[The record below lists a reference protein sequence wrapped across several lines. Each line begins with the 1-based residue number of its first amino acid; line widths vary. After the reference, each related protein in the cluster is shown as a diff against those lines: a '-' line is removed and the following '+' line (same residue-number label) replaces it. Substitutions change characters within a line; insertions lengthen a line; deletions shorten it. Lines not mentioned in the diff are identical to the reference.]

1 MTLDPPSGTGTGPGS
16 DTGSASEGGT
26 LVFISDASAEA
37 ERLSAALRARGYALF
52 DVPLGLLVS
61 RVAVQRPALVICD
74 ADAPG
79 AIETVQR
86 VREVGGGQRVD
97 VIFLGEPGRT
107 LEQQRDALEREASGT
122 FARPVDPD
130 VLTRKVEALIG
141 APSHGRA
148 LQGANRSPVLVA
160 ATRRPY
166 RFEGPTSFRPPPTPS
181 GPPTGDSVAPP
192 SSPTTTGAM
201 APSTVPPPSHPGA
214 PAAVITQAR
223 LSPELEMLLGRAE
236 ARVRQGPQSPQLPE
250 RLSPEAELDAILP
263 PDLLAALDEPLEVDD
278 DDDDERSESGA
289 GTAGG
294 SEAGSHRTG
303 HGSVGGTGTG
313 SAQARAETN
322 AGGSRPPLQREAIP
336 EPAASIVP
344 SEPPLEEEAPIT
356 PPALR
361 ARHQPPASLRTAL
374 EPGDAR
380 DNTNAP
386 TAPPPAQPSEPP
398 SFGTG
403 PSLPLSEPPE
413 TVGPQPSTRPP
424 RVDRELEQPAA
435 SLPPAEVKL
444 EVPAV
449 VGVGDSVVAL
459 ARAVRARF
467 SGAIAFEDPSGIRRV
482 VFRDGDFVTAASGAA
497 GESLVEFLAQRGDL
511 SQDTV
516 TKLGRKL
523 PQFGRHAGAALIAQG
538 HLRQDEL
545 WNVLRAHAEWIIAR
559 VAGIDRGGASVEHDL
574 PARLAAEPG
583 VFGGATGAEVLL
595 DVVRRV
601 VTADEALRRLGGPNV
616 RLVPGPSHTLLGE
629 CALSPQENEWVAEA
643 QALSVGE
650 SVQRVGT
657 RDFATVLYVLLQLGV
672 LRSSSAPPRAPA
684 RGTKPEP
691 IVHDALDDAALR
703 ARIAAR
709 RALVDEGDY
718 FALLGVSREATGYDV
733 RRAYSELRREF
744 EPERVLT
751 AATADLRDDVA
762 LINEVLE
769 EAFDILGD
777 DLRRERY
784 RRALDAAPR

>member
-1 MTLDPPSGTGTGPGS
+1 LTLDPPPSGTGTGPGT
-16 DTGSASEGGT
+16 DTGSGSASEGGT

-79 AIETVQR
+79 AIETVHR
-86 VREVGGGQRVD
+86 VREVGGGQRID

-141 APSHGRA
+141 PPSLSRA
-148 LQGANRSPVLVA
+148 LHSNRSPVLVA

-166 RFEGPTSFRPPPTPS
+166 RFEGPTSFRPPPPPLGAT
-181 GPPTGDSVAPP
+181 GPDSPP
-192 SSPTTTGAM
+192 PGSSPTVA
-201 APSTVPPPSHPGA
+201 AHPPSTAPPPSMAA
-214 PAAVITQAR
+214 PPTVTHAR

-236 ARVRQGPQSPQLPE
+236 ARVRQVNPSAPLPD

-278 DDDDERSESGA
+278 DDDEKSESGA

-294 SEAGSHRTG
+294 SEGGSHRTG
-303 HGSVGGTGTG
+303 HGSVGGTGSG
-313 SAQARAETN
+313 GAQARAETN
-322 AGGSRPPLQREAIP
+322 AGGSRPPHAEPSREAAGEERY
-336 EPAASIVP
+336 EPI
-344 SEPPLEEEAPIT
+344 EEAPVT

-361 ARHQPPASLRTAL
+361 ARGAPPVSLRTSL
-374 EPGDAR
+374 EPLDSR

-386 TAPPPAQPSEPP
+386 TAPPPPPAHPSDPP
-398 SFGTG
+398 SLGTG
-403 PSLPLSEPPE
+403 HGMPMSEAPE
-413 TVGPQPSTRPP
+413 TTGPQPSTRPP
-424 RVDRELEQPAA
+424 RFDREFEP
-435 SLPPAEVKL
+435 PPASMPALDVKL

-449 VGVGDSVVAL
+449 LGSGDAVVAL

-467 SGAIAFEDPSGIRRV
+467 SGAIAFEDAGGIRRV
-482 VFRDGDFVTAASGAA
+482 VFRDGDFVTAASGAP
-497 GESLVEFLAQRGDL
+497 GEALIEFLAQRGDL
-511 SQDTV
+511 SQEAV
-516 TKLGRKL
+516 AKLGRKL

-559 VAGIDRGGASVEHDL
+559 VAVVERGGASAEHDI

-601 VTADEALRRLGGPNV
+601 VGADEALRRLGGANL
-616 RLVPGPSHTLLGE
+616 RLVAGPSHSLLGE
-629 CALSPQENEWVAEA
+629 CALSPQELEWVNEA
-643 QALSVGE
+643 QTSSVGE
-650 SVQRVGT
+650 SVKRVGT
-657 RDFATVLYVLLQLGV
+657 RDFATVLYVLCELGI
-672 LRSSSAPPRAPA
+672 LRGSSTPPRAAA
-684 RGTKPEP
+684 RGGKPEP
-691 IVHDALDDAALR
+691 IVHDVLDDAALR
-703 ARIAAR
+703 SRIALR

-718 FALLGVSREATGYDV
+718 FSLLGVSREATGYDV
-733 RRAYSELRREF
+733 KRAYTELRREF
-744 EPERVLT
+744 EPGRVLT
-751 AATADLRDDVA
+751 AGTADLRDDVE
-762 LINEVLE
+762 LIVEVLD
-769 EAFDILGD
+769 EAFDVLGD

>member
-1 MTLDPPSGTGTGPGS
+1 MTLDPPSGPGTGPGA
-16 DTGSASEGGT
+16 DTGGGSASEGGT

-37 ERLSAALRARGYALF
+37 ERLSAALRARGYALY

-86 VREVGGGQRVD
+86 VREVGGGQRID

-107 LEQQRDALEREASGT
+107 LEQQSEALEREASGT

-130 VLTRKVEALIG
+130 ILTRKVEMLIG
-141 APSHGRA
+141 APSMARTPS
-148 LQGANRSPVLVA
+148 ANRSPVLVA

-166 RFEGPTSFRPPPTPS
+166 RFEAPASFRPPVPASPLPPDS
-181 GPPTGDSVAPP
+181 LGPA
-192 SSPTTTGAM
+192 SSPTTTGHP
-201 APSTVPPPSHPGA
+201 PSSVPPPSIGTA
-214 PAAVITQAR
+214 PVAASIAQAR

-236 ARVRQGPQSPQLPE
+236 ARVRQVNQTAHPLD

-278 DDDDERSESGA
+278 DDDDKEESGS

-303 HGSVGGTGTG
+303 HGSAGAGTGTG
-313 SAQARAETN
+313 GANARAETN
-322 AGGSRPPLQREAIP
+322 AGGSRPPHGEAIP
-336 EPAASIVP
+336 EPPPAP
-344 SEPPLEEEAPIT
+344 EHDEPIEEAPIT

-361 ARHQPPASLRTAL
+361 ARHAPPASLRTAL
-374 EPGDAR
+374 EPFDAR

-398 SFGTG
+398 SLGTG
-403 PSLPLSEPPE
+403 HGMPALSEPPE
-413 TVGPQPSTRPP
+413 PSSPEVSTKPP
-424 RVDRELEQPAA
+424 RPDRELEE
-435 SLPPAEVKL
+435 SLPPSMPSGDAKL

-449 VGVGDSVVAL
+449 VGVGDAVTAL

-467 SGAIAFEDPSGIRRV
+467 SGAIAFEDAGGIRRV
-482 VFRDGDFVTAASGAA
+482 VFRDGDFVTAASGAS

-516 TKLGRKL
+516 AKLGRKL

-559 VAGIDRGGASVEHDL
+559 VAGIDRGGASAEHDI

-601 VTADEALRRLGGPNV
+601 VSADEALRRLGGGNV
-616 RLVPGPSHTLLGE
+616 RLVAGPSQTLLGE
-629 CALSPQENEWVAEA
+629 CALSPQETEWVSDA
-643 QALSVGE
+643 QAVSAGD
-650 SVQRVGT
+650 SVQRAGT
-657 RDFATVLYVLLQLGV
+657 RDFATVLYVLNALGV
-672 LRSSSAPPRAPA
+672 LSASSTPPRPAPRTTRA
-684 RGTKPEP
+684 EP
-691 IVHDALDDAALR
+691 IVPDVLDDAALR
-703 ARIAAR
+703 SRIALR

-733 RRAYSELRREF
+733 KRAYGELRREF
-744 EPERVLT
+744 EPGRVLT
-751 AATADLRDDVA
+751 AGTADLRDDVE
-762 LINEVLE
+762 LIVEVLQ
-769 EAFDILGD
+769 EAYDILAD

-784 RRALDAAPR
+784 RRALDAAPH